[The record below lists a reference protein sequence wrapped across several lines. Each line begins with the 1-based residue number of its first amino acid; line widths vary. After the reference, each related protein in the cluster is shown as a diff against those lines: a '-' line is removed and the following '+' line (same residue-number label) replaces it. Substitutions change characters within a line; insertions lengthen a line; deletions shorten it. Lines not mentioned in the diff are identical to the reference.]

1 MVMKKGIS
9 PLIAAVILI
18 AFVVAVAS
26 VVATFFT
33 DIAVDWGED
42 IEGAAPVQCGMM
54 RMEITDFSTELNE
67 DNNATLSFRSIGS
80 NMNGVTID
88 IYSDQVYA
96 GSFQWD
102 PEDEE
107 GTGPFEDGPVEEG
120 ITVTV
125 DLTDDVTDTDDVILG
140 SDDVANL
147 EEGDEVEIVSLDC
160 TGITS
165 EYIIEEDDLV

>member
-1 MVMKKGIS
+1 MVVMKKGIS

-54 RMEITDFSTELNE
+54 RMEITDFSAEING

-80 NMNGVTID
+80 HMNGVTIN
-88 IYSDQVYA
+88 IYSDAVYA
-96 GSFQWD
+96 GSLEWD
-102 PEDEE
+102 PDEE
-107 GTGPFEDGPVEEG
+107 ESPEPFDDGPIEEG
-120 ITVTV
+120 MTVTV
-125 DLTDDVTDTDDVILG
+125 DLTEHVIDSEDVENIQDDDVI
-140 SDDVANL
+140 
-147 EEGDEVEIVSLDC
+147 EIVSLDC
-160 TGITS
+160 TGVMT
-165 EYIIEEDDLV
+165 EHTVHEDDITQ